1 MVNLNFKRLFN
12 LRLAHD
18 YFIGGRPSGMNLR
31 PTKATQRLISG
42 GRMLF
47 KPVPNGITV
56 LYEALD
62 DEKTPVVQHKG
73 KMKFVFALIVDNPKR
88 FFNVTDLDMK
98 ETDRKFRSA
107 DILYFKNSTGSAN
120 PETISHI
127 LLDSLRSKSFSYLFG
142 FPGTPG
148 SVIFSLTDAGGQKI
162 SAGKYAEGNPLPVE
176 ITLAP
181 DEEGIYRQNI
191 DIRNFPDALY
201 RIMVREEGS
210 AEWMTKE
217 VFYAEN
223 ELSSQIPAGIVEIVL
238 GPGHLYD
245 DTHDYQLKFTSKK
258 TIWKYYI
265 INRNGK
271 FEDTGNLDIE
281 DKSGDFSE
289 FYESVGFIRDIAEPP
304 EAAGIKGEETVIF
317 RSEEPIPFYE
327 EPKTSICL
335 KKKSESACLIKH
347 LPNPS
352 HNGVIKDSGE
362 GGESEIYVFI

>member
-12 LRLAHD
+12 LHLAHG
-18 YFIGGRPSGMNLR
+18 YFIGGRPTGLTLR

-47 KPVPNGITV
+47 KPVSNGITV
-56 LYEALD
+56 LYETLD

-73 KMKFVFALIVDNPKR
+73 EMKFSFALTLDDPKR
-88 FFNVTDLDMK
+88 FFNITDLDMK

-107 DILYFKNSTGSAN
+107 DILYFKNTSGSEN
-120 PETISHI
+120 PEIISHI

-148 SVIFSLTDAGGQKI
+148 SVLFSLTDAGGQKI
-162 SAGKYAEGNPLPVE
+162 SAGKDAEGNPLPVE
-176 ITLAP
+176 ISLKP
-181 DEEGIYRQNI
+181 DEEGIYRQHI
-191 DIRNFPDALY
+191 DIRNLPDAQY

-210 AEWMTKE
+210 SEWLTKE

-223 ELSSQIPAGIVEIVL
+223 DLSSQIPVGIVEIIF
-238 GPGHLYD
+238 GPGHMYD
-245 DTHDYQLKFTSKK
+245 DTHEYQLEFSGKK

-271 FEDTGNLDIE
+271 LEDLENLNIE
-281 DKSGDFSE
+281 DRSADFSE
-289 FYESVGFIRDIAEPP
+289 FYESVGFSRDIADSPVT
-304 EAAGIKGEETVIF
+304 AAIKGEETVIF

-335 KKKSESACLIKH
+335 KKNSESTCLIKH

-352 HNGVIKDSGE
+352 HSGVIKDSGE
-362 GGESEIYVFI
+362 GDESEIYVFI